1 MNGVA
6 PFLIAVAALAL
17 MGCDLLQ
24 APTPPDSETLKSDLA
39 TYRQDL
45 APGVVVAF
53 VEGLTPEMPGKVA
66 YVTHIASGSQVV
78 LDIEGNLI
86 HQLDDRGHLNALLS
100 DTNTVARIR
109 KGLTKDED
117 LRPQAHTITWVPLF
131 QFGGI
136 KFVKL
141 RNTTGPAG
149 GGDEPDLKMD
159 DLGPVLYRIAFRG
172 NGYAGPGYRLQDGDA
187 TYLNTGTPVYAIKGY
202 SEQFRLGT
210 VEDGRVTLYE
220 ADTNPHAETGADLL
234 DIRGKVTAIDILED
248 DDALTVLSKIEN
260 ERTILRFVEL
270 LLAAPVDQGIRKHDG
285 QRYFLAL
292 RLTDGT
298 SVVRAFWL
306 ETGELS
312 RDILAGP
319 AAVAI
324 VTAAVGDK

>member
-24 APTPPDSETLKSDLA
+24 SPTPPDSETLKSDLA

-66 YVTHIASGSQVV
+66 YVTQVASGSQVV

-86 HQLDDRGHLNALLS
+86 HQHDERGHLDALLR
-100 DTNTVARIR
+100 NIETVVRI
-109 KGLTKDED
+109 KEGLTKGED
-117 LRPQAHTITWVPLF
+117 LRPQAHTITWAPRF

-149 GGDEPDLKMD
+149 GGDEPDLKAD

-187 TYLNTGTPVYAIKGY
+187 TYLNPGTPVYAVNGY

-210 VEDGRVTLYE
+210 VEDGRVILYE

-234 DIRGKVTAIDILED
+234 DVRGKVTAIDILDD
-248 DDALTVLSKIEN
+248 DDALTVLNTIEN

-270 LLAAPVDQGIRKHDG
+270 LLAAPVDQGIRNYDR
-285 QRYFLAL
+285 QRYFLGL
-292 RLTDGT
+292 RLADGT

-312 RDILAGP
+312 RGIFAGP

-324 VTAAVGDK
+324 VTAAVGNK

>member
-24 APTPPDSETLKSDLA
+24 SSTPPDSETLKSDLA

-53 VEGLTPEMPGKVA
+53 VEGLTPEMAVKVA
-66 YVTHIASGSQVV
+66 YVTHVASGSQVV

-86 HQLDDRGHLNALLS
+86 HQHDERGHLEALLS
-100 DTNTVARIR
+100 DTDTVARIR
-109 KGLTKDED
+109 EGLTKGED
-117 LRPQAHTITWVPLF
+117 LRPLAHTITWAPLF

-136 KFVKL
+136 KFEKL
-141 RNTTGPAG
+141 WSTTGPADG
-149 GGDEPDLKMD
+149 EDGPDLRAD
-159 DLGPVLYRIAFRG
+159 DLGSVLYRIAFRG

-187 TYLNTGTPVYAIKGY
+187 TYLDPGTPVYAVKGY

-234 DIRGKVTAIDILED
+234 DIRGKVTAIDILND
-248 DDALTVLSKIEN
+248 DDASTVLSTIED
-260 ERTILRFVEL
+260 EQVIERFVEL

-285 QRYFLAL
+285 QRYFLGL

-312 RDILAGP
+312 RGILSGP
-319 AAVAI
+319 AAVAV